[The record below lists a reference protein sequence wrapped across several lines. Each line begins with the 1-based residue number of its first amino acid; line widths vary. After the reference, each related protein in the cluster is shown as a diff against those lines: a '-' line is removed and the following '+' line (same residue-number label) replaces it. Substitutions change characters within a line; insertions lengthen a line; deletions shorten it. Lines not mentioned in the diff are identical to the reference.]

1 MDARG
6 ALAAR
11 RARPERSR
19 RAHLCRETIVL
30 PSGAVIRPELV
41 AHAKALLEAGLV
53 GANMR
58 RLAECLIDIGIHEGD
73 WLWPSDR

>member
-1 MDARG
+1 
-6 ALAAR
+6 
-11 RARPERSR
+11 
-19 RAHLCRETIVL
+19 VL

>member
-1 MDARG
+1 MDRRG
-6 ALAAR
+6 R
-11 RARPERSR
+11 KKK
-19 RAHLCRETIVL
+19 LCRDAIVL

-53 GANMR
+53 GTDTR
-58 RLAECLIDIGIHEGD
+58 RLAECLIDIGMHEGD